1 MSEVPATISSAAYA
15 TLRRDILDGALIPG
29 HKLRIE
35 EACAR
40 TGATSTPV
48 REALNQLVMEGFVER
63 REQRGF
69 VVTEVSAGELQELTD
84 ARCWVEEIALREAIA
99 HRTQAWEDSIAVA
112 FHRLARTPR
121 SMDDDVFKS
130 NPEWEAAHNNF
141 HAALIATCPSR
152 FITDFCRRLAD
163 HAARYRRLAMSAAF
177 PRRDVTA
184 EHRALMEATLDG
196 RTDDAA
202 AALVAHYRLTAQFVR
217 GPAIETEEEKVK

>member
-1 MSEVPATISSAAYA
+1 MSEAPATLSSAAYVS
-15 TLRRDILDGALIPG
+15 LRRDILDGVLTPG
-29 HKLRIE
+29 RKLRIE

-69 VVTEVSAGELQELTD
+69 IVAEVSAAELQELTD
-84 ARCWVEEIALREAIA
+84 ARCWVEETALRQAMA

-112 FHRLARTPR
+112 FHRLARVPR
-121 SMDDDVFKS
+121 STDDDVFKS
-130 NPEWEAAHNNF
+130 NPDWELAHNNF

-184 EHRALMEATLDG
+184 EHRALLEATLDG
-196 RTDDAA
+196 RSDDAVT
-202 AALVAHYRLTAQFVR
+202 LLLAHYRLTAQFVR
-217 GPAIETEEEKVK
+217 GTNSPEDRPT